1 MHSRGRTA
9 DEAELR
15 YLRAR
20 SDERVIM
27 AWGKG
32 GRLRSP
38 GLDLCAV
45 QTYSCDKKA
54 AHMSKRCLL
63 YLVLFV
69 CIAVMGRELP
79 EYMILGDDVSNDG
92 DVAVYYLQPRL
103 TVSSRA
109 DPPNPQ
115 GSSTFGKDS
124 LSQIL
129 LPYPAY
135 RPAAPVGHAGTELLR
150 LIEQQRC

>member
-1 MHSRGRTA
+1 
-9 DEAELR
+9 
-15 YLRAR
+15 
-20 SDERVIM
+20 
-27 AWGKG
+27 
-32 GRLRSP
+32 
-38 GLDLCAV
+38 
-45 QTYSCDKKA
+45 
-54 AHMSKRCLL
+54 
-63 YLVLFV
+63 
-69 CIAVMGRELP
+69 
-79 EYMILGDDVSNDG
+79 MILDDEVSNDG
-92 DVAVYYLQPRL
+92 DVAVYNLQPRL

-109 DPPNPQ
+109 DPADPQ